1 MSSLLRGLALVTMWA
16 GIMVMQFNFDLDMS
30 TTRKLK
36 NGLELAVHDAALAL
50 NQQELGQGRI
60 VFDQATAFDNINK
73 SLQDN
78 LQLDGLH
85 KPLPNTFFHNQVR
98 VLHVEFIDDYSGV
111 EFPMNYSNSTFNVL
125 ETIHGPGIII
135 IAETESPRFFRGD
148 SMKIR
153 QAVVYEYY
161 RR

>member
-60 VFDQATAFDNINK
+60 VFDQAAALENINK
-73 SLQDN
+73 SLQAN
-78 LQLDGLH
+78 LHLDELL
-85 KPLPNTFFHNQVR
+85 KPLPNTFFHNEVKILQ
-98 VLHVEFIDDYSGV
+98 VEFIDDSSGV
-111 EFPMNYSNSTFNVL
+111 EFPMNFSNSTFNVL
-125 ETIHGPGIII
+125 ETVRGPAVIIV
-135 IAETESPRFFRGD
+135 AETESPRFFRGD
-148 SMKIR
+148 SMLIR